1 MRISDWSS
9 DVCSSDLLRRFQPDR
24 ADDPGQRGDAGRQPA
39 SGAGLPG
46 AVRARPRRAGPA
58 ARAGLAGAGRAH
70 GADQLPAAV
79 AGRRA
84 RVPRVWP
91 GAVGAT
97 GTRGAGGTGT
107 RRVRG
112 AAAAQRAVAVALP
125 LRPDGVAVALAYRR
139 RAATSELQSLMS
151 ISYAVF

>member
-9 DVCSSDLLRRFQPDR
+9 DVCSSDL
-24 ADDPGQRGDAGRQPA
+24 
-39 SGAGLPG
+39 
-46 AVRARPRRAGPA
+46 PRRAWPA
-58 ARAGLAGAGRAH
+58 ARAGLAGASRAH

-84 RVPRVWP
+84 GVPRVWP

-97 GTRGAGGTGT
+97 GTRGAGGAGT

-112 AAAAQRAVAVALP
+112 AAAAKRAVAVALP
-125 LRPDGVAVALAYRR
+125 LRPDGVAVAPAYLR
-139 RAATSELQSLMS
+139 RAANAETGCHTYLHCRPDHTP
-151 ISYAVF
+151 